1 MLLEKSVQWPQFALI
16 MCNVLAVNVI
26 VGANA
31 AENIIDAPFN
41 ASINIKDTLNDAS
54 MVNLAYSKSEY
65 NNIGT
70 LFEVHRY
77 CCFGEERTKLGS
89 VVYIGGNTCLTVAHC
104 IKGQPFDLSDPSYYV
119 RMLIKQ
125 WGYLGVFA
133 KAWTTSSNF
142 IALPFFVGYQVGF
155 ELEKGKFIYCDVK
168 NYVTHPNYKTVIS
181 SANECL
187 ANDLAVL
194 RIERPSKKLEG
205 LTPCYYY
212 NAHKK
217 EKEFLVI
224 KQPSLIT
231 YIGYGMPCNEKCE
244 PKSFIDESRRAC
256 RSKLEVMYGEPRN
269 AIGSVPFR
277 HESDWVK
284 QSGNYAVCKYKP
296 RAPFAYEMKAMSGMS
311 GGATI
316 HESFGL
322 IGINMGSLFDED
334 VAAPVRFVSTALG
347 IFKDWIESWRKVYD
361 AMEGG
366 ERDVCDMV

>member
-1 MLLEKSVQWPQFALI
+1 M
-16 MCNVLAVNVI
+16 
-26 VGANA
+26 
-31 AENIIDAPFN
+31 
-41 ASINIKDTLNDAS
+41 
-54 MVNLAYSKSEY
+54 
-65 NNIGT
+65 
-70 LFEVHRY
+70 
-77 CCFGEERTKLGS
+77 
-89 VVYIGGNTCLTVAHC
+89 
-104 IKGQPFDLSDPSYYV
+104 
-119 RMLIKQ
+119 
-125 WGYLGVFA
+125 
-133 KAWTTSSNF
+133 
-142 IALPFFVGYQVGF
+142 
-155 ELEKGKFIYCDVK
+155 K

-256 RSKLEVMYGEPRN
+256 RSKLEVMYGEPRKLLL
-269 AIGSVPFR
+269 SVPFR
-277 HESDWVK
+277 SSSHWLKQEGSDT
-284 QSGNYAVCKYKP
+284 VCEYKT
-296 RAPFAYEMKAMSGMS
+296 REPFAYEMKVMSGMS

-316 HESFGL
+316 HETLGL
-322 IGINMGSLFDED
+322 IGINVGVFFEED
-334 VAAPVRFVSTALG
+334 VAAPVRFGSTALG
-347 IFKDWIESWRKVYD
+347 IFKDWIESWRKIYD